1 MSISPG
7 EPFEFNQSALV
18 NYNFTSKYRGWFSI
32 IQCKSNIQVLLNKL
46 FTLKSD
52 KNFKN
57 LNSELN
63 YLYNSST
70 IFLTPND
77 CEYAVDTFN
86 KLCLIKR
93 LIDNYRAS
101 SLKKEI
107 SNITNDTDLL
117 LNEFGEKDKNTICLN
132 INNVRYKFRIH
143 ELLSIYKFSSFNMN
157 YSCPEPINAKNPYTN
172 EHISMKDHFIIYEKL
187 FKYYCS
193 NNKSLPEHYILL
205 KNSYF
210 DINLFN
216 KKYYCYMLYKS
227 AVGEVINISTNE
239 WFMNMDD
246 YLSSSTHY
254 CKKCFQKDRS
264 IRKQF
269 EGILELFVL
278 NDQNVYTYGDAIRN
292 YSKIAKKNNLFF
304 KANHYISHR
313 KFKRVRRIRSR
324 QPSSIPEN
332 VIESYIELPINTDNP
347 IDINE
352 DSTSAINHNNSNDI
366 TVNSLEEEL

>member
-1 MSISPG
+1 MSITPG
-7 EPFEFNQSALV
+7 EPFQFEQSALV

-32 IQCKSNIQVLLNKL
+32 IKCKSNIQVLLNKL
-46 FTLKSD
+46 FTLKSE

-57 LNSELN
+57 LNSELH
-63 YLYNSST
+63 YLYNHLT

-77 CEYAVDTFN
+77 CEYTLDTFN

-93 LIDNYRAS
+93 LIDNYRSS

-117 LNEFGEKDKNTICLN
+117 LNEFDKKDKNTICLN
-132 INNVRYKFRIH
+132 INNASYRFRIH

-172 EHISMKDHFIIYEKL
+172 EPISMKDHFIIYEKL
-187 FKYYCS
+187 FKHYCS
-193 NNKSLPEHYILL
+193 NGKSLPEHYILL

-278 NDQNVYTYGDAIRN
+278 NDQNVYTYGDAMRN

-332 VIESYIELPINTDNP
+332 VIESYIELPINTDTP

-352 DSTSAINHNNSNDI
+352 GSTSTTNHDNSNDI